1 MHELSIAQNILE
13 IVKLNVPSNELSEVK
28 SVKLRIGEFGGVV
41 PESLEFCFQAITS
54 GTELEGSVLD
64 IERIPFVVE
73 CKSCGETSTNNY
85 GISVCQKCKGI
96 DTKII
101 SGMEMQVVEIELS
114 EAVSYV

>member
-28 SVKLRIGEFGGVV
+28 SVKVRIGEFAGVV

-64 IERIPFVVE
+64 IERIPFVIQCNS
-73 CKSCGETSTNNY
+73 CKETSTNDI
-85 GISVCQKCKGI
+85 GIRICQKCGSS
-96 DTKII
+96 DTGII
-101 SGMEMQVVEIELS
+101 SGIEMHVVEVELKEVGS
-114 EAVSYV
+114 EV